1 MKKKF
6 IFLGVN
12 PLTGIIDNPFINALS
27 VQINF
32 FIWECKLQKKIPVAE
47 SLFNDMFYSIEN
59 MRKAN
64 NIINTGMNLNL
75 HLCRVWPAESSRRR

>member
-1 MKKKF
+1 
-6 IFLGVN
+6 
-12 PLTGIIDNPFINALS
+12 
-27 VQINF
+27 
-32 FIWECKLQKKIPVAE
+32 VAE